1 MKISN
6 EWPLT
11 PSTNKYQSGI
21 LNALS
26 RQCSKLQGLS
36 CNNDMTSIIGN
47 LKQSPPGANLQCTRQ
62 SLGCW
67 RDTGNRAIAGGI
79 RFNSLNVDDC
89 MKYAADRGWSVF
101 AVQYNSECFTAP
113 DAEHT
118 YRKYGG
124 ANNCAHGRGGGW
136 ANSVY
141 KVSCKPGLCSF

>member
-1 MKISN
+1 
-6 EWPLT
+6 
-11 PSTNKYQSGI
+11 
-21 LNALS
+21 
-26 RQCSKLQGLS
+26 
-36 CNNDMTSIIGN
+36 
-47 LKQSPPGANLQCTRQ
+47 
-62 SLGCW
+62 
-67 RDTGNRAIAGGI
+67 
-79 RFNSLNVDDC
+79 

-141 KVSCKPGLCSF
+141 KRPLPRDEAATDHHKYANVTVKSALLL